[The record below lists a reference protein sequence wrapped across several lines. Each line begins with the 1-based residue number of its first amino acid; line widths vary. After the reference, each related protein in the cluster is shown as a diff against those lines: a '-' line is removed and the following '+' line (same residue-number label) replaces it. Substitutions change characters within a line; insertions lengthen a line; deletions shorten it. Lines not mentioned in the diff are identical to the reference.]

1 MSRPDSIRFET
12 RVEQDASRLD
22 SLASREFELFNRS
35 QFKQRVLQA
44 YLNGKKAKASS
55 SVKAGDLLCIDYL
68 PEVQVSLEPQA
79 MELNVIFENAD
90 VLVVNKPRGLVV
102 HPGAGNP
109 DGTLVNGFLHHCLHG
124 SRLGPTQIN
133 SAQSNSDPINNPQSN
148 SNQMKSSPGGE
159 KSGPPGSAGDG
170 EFRPGIVH
178 RLDKDTSG
186 VIILAKNS
194 SALEHLSSQFR
205 NRETRKQYTAIVE
218 GVFSGPLQGD
228 IKGYIRRRD
237 RQRIL
242 FCHDDSQGKAA
253 HTSYRVLD
261 QNRETGTSLVALSP
275 HSGRTHQLRVH
286 MQHIGH
292 PIAGDPL
299 YNRKRYTHPLMLHAR
314 SLRILLPGEDTP
326 RLFTADIPEDMI
338 KTSEACGLNIRLAE
352 TDR

>member
-12 RVEQDASRLD
+12 RVEQDAPRLD

-79 MELNVIFENAD
+79 MELNVIFENSD

-109 DGTLVNGFLHHCLHG
+109 DGTLVNGFLHHCLNPP
-124 SRLGPTQIN
+124 RNGPTQIS
-133 SAQSNSDPINNPQSN
+133 SAIN
-148 SNQMKSSPGGE
+148 SNQSNISPWGDE
-159 KSGPPGSAGDG
+159 SGPPASTGDG

-205 NRETRKQYTAIVE
+205 NRETRKQYAAIVE
-218 GVFSGPLQGD
+218 GVFSGSLQGD
-228 IKGYIRRRD
+228 IRGYIRRRD

-261 QNRETGTSLVALSP
+261 QNRDSGTSLMALTP

-299 YNRKRYTHPLMLHAR
+299 YNRKRYTHPLMLHAL

-338 KTSEACGLNIRLAE
+338 KTADACGLNIRLVE
-352 TDR
+352 TGR